1 MSAATEASLASD
13 DAQPAAKSELLTR
26 IVSAVVLAPVALAA
40 VMFGSIPL
48 ALLVSVV
55 AAIAFWE
62 WTAIGR
68 AEEPSWAR
76 SIGALCLVAGLLGV
90 TAFGTNAIL
99 LIATAGVLAGL
110 AGLRDPRLRW
120 MGLGLAYVAVP
131 CAGFLLLRQ
140 SEPFGLAAVLF
151 ILIVV
156 WATDVAA
163 YFGGRAFGGPRLWPA
178 VSPKKTWSG
187 ALSGLAAAAL
197 AGAATVSLAGAGD
210 FRTGLLLALPLSIA
224 AQAGDLFESAVK
236 RRFGVKDSGR
246 IIPGHGGVLDRVD
259 GLFGAAAL
267 AWLLAVLGLGGSTL
281 SLPGAF
287 VPIGGS
293 VP

>member
-1 MSAATEASLASD
+1 
-13 DAQPAAKSELLTR
+13 
-26 IVSAVVLAPVALAA
+26 VLAPVALAA

-99 LIATAGVLAGL
+99 LIATAAVLAGL